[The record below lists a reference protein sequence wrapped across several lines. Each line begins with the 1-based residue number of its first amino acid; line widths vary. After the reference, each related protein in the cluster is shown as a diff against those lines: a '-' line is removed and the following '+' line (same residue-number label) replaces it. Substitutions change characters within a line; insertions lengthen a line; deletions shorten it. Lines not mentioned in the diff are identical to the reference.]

1 MTAPTTTSSVSVTT
15 DQEQEPAWKR
25 ELNHLPTPYP
35 RGTPLMG
42 DAAAQFTLRAVNAY
56 GMGASIRDINGH
68 TGRSFGAVRLSLLKA
83 GVRLR
88 GRGGARNGAR
98 PPVA

>member
-1 MTAPTTTSSVSVTT
+1 MTAPITTSSVPVTT

-35 RGTPLMG
+35 RGTPLRG

-56 GMGASIRDINGH
+56 GMGASIRDIHEH

>member
-1 MTAPTTTSSVSVTT
+1 M
-15 DQEQEPAWKR
+15 
-25 ELNHLPTPYP
+25 
-35 RGTPLMG
+35 
-42 DAAAQFTLRAVNAY
+42 RAVNAY